1 MKIALIGPGILP
13 IPPIGWGAVEILI
26 WDYYQIL
33 KQKGHTV
40 EIFNPIRNN
49 SYEQSNPDTHYCKS
63 LIQSINNGNFDFV
76 HLHYDCLHH
85 ILPFLKCK
93 KKGITSWY
101 PYIDQ
106 IDKHKNDG
114 YDNIFNG
121 ICQNENIIIFTASQ
135 KDYDVYSKYCKYPKN
150 MYVLLGGIPTYY
162 TCLNAEP
169 KFLNK
174 SVYLGKIES
183 RKCQEKYC
191 SIPNIDFYGPGAN
204 VYFSSLECYKG
215 ELTRE
220 KLYQTL
226 SEYGNM
232 VLLST
237 GENGTPYVI
246 KEALM
251 VGLPIVINEYSSND
265 LDVNLPFID
274 VIPNNK
280 LDDFEYIGK
289 IIQENRLKNNYKK
302 EIIEYAHKKFSL
314 ESIVDSYIHYIENIS
329 VE

>member
-26 WDYYQIL
+26 WDYYQVL
-33 KQKGHTV
+33 KQMGHVV
-40 EIFNPIRNN
+40 EIFNPIRSHN
-49 SYEQSNPDTHYCKS
+49 SDQSNPYTPYCKS

-85 ILPFLKCK
+85 ILPFINAN

-106 IDKHKNDG
+106 FEKHKSDG

-121 ICQNENIIIFTASQ
+121 ICQNDNVIIFTASQ
-135 KDYDVYSKYCKYPKN
+135 KDYDVYYKFCKSQKN
-150 MYVLLGGIPTYY
+150 IYILLGGIPTYY
-162 TCLNAEP
+162 TCLNNEP

-174 SVYLGKIES
+174 SVYLGKIEY

-191 SIPNIDFYGPGAN
+191 SIPNIDFYGPCTN
-204 VYFSSLECYKG
+204 QNFSSLECYKG
-215 ELTRE
+215 ELKRDS
-220 KLYQTL
+220 LYQTL

-232 VLLST
+232 VLLSL

-265 LDVNLPFID
+265 LDTDLPFID
-274 VIPNNK
+274 VIPKNK
-280 LDDFEYIGK
+280 LDDLEYINK
-289 IIQENRLKNNYKK
+289 IIQENRLKINYRK
-302 EIIEYAHKKFSL
+302 EIIDYAHKTFSL
-314 ESIVDSYIHYIENIS
+314 ETIIDGYINYISSN
-329 VE
+329 